1 MQDRYAGDIGDFG
14 KFGLLKFLAAEN
26 LCVGINWYKAEPPK
40 SEMNSEGAFLQNDG
54 KHKIKAKYFPCD
66 EELAR
71 TLLEISEHKDRSI
84 SMLQNASLL
93 PPSVVYY
100 GAVVMK
106 EQRQQ
111 WHADALKA
119 VAACDVVFLDP
130 DNGLIVKSVGKKSA
144 KSVKYVF
151 EEELRD
157 YLSNGKSVVLYNHRP
172 RRKPE
177 VYFGEMAERF
187 SKIDPLRGAYI
198 FPITF
203 SKGSTRDYFMIA
215 ANSDHAVR
223 MRTAAEKM
231 TKGLWGNM
239 GLCRLP
245 MD

>member
-26 LCVGINWYKAEPPK
+26 LRVGINWYKAEPPK
-40 SEMNSEGAFLQNDG
+40 SEMNTKGEFLQNDG

-66 EELAR
+66 EGLAR
-71 TLLEISEHKDRSI
+71 VLLEISEHKNRSI

-100 GAVVMK
+100 DAVVTK

-111 WHADALKA
+111 WHADALKT

-172 RRKPE
+172 RKKQD
-177 VYFGEMAERF
+177 VYFDEMMGRF
-187 SKIDPLRGAYI
+187 SNIEPLRGAHI

-203 SKGSTRDYFMIA
+203 SKGTTRDYFMIA
-215 ANSDHAVR
+215 ANSDHAAR
-223 MRTAAEKM
+223 MRAAAEKM
-231 TKGLWGNM
+231 TKGVWGNM
-239 GLCRLP
+239 GLCRMP
-245 MD
+245 ID